1 MYVHSSSS
9 LVHSSLDRSSLDILL
24 RASIHSH
31 TPFLFSYHDSCAQI
45 NVRFSD
51 GPVEMLGEV
60 QIHLAQT
67 HALKQQEHIF
77 YEIRR
82 AKSIV
87 DLRPKNS

>member
-1 MYVHSSSS
+1 MVPWS
-9 LVHSSLDRSSLDILL
+9 
-24 RASIHSH
+24 
-31 TPFLFSYHDSCAQI
+31 QI

-82 AKSIV
+82 AKSIAE
-87 DLRPKNS
+87 LRPNKK